1 VNEGEDPLGALVA
14 RSVGGD
20 VKGVRAEELAVE
32 DGIERKRLHFT
43 RDGRMTTALFERS
56 ARGTVLE
63 AQLLPF
69 LARKTEHVPRVHS
82 RGIPPPHVSLGP
94 WLLIEDLTDAP
105 SACEA
110 DALEVIRV
118 KIAIERAVAAD
129 GPALRAL
136 GVPVRTPVDVVR
148 EEGGDASVEEAARE
162 LAAWPVGLVHGDLTC
177 DRARRAER
185 GVVVTRWAVA
195 HLGCALLDAVH
206 LAADLRERGRARD
219 ANAVVEHY
227 VAESGGP
234 EDDSLL
240 RAAKRMDALLRAA
253 RHR

>member
-1 VNEGEDPLGALVA
+1 MNEGEDPLGALVA

-20 VKGVRAEELAVE
+20 VQDVRTEDLTVQ

-43 RDGRMTTALFERS
+43 RDGRVTTALFERS
-56 ARGTVLE
+56 ARGTVME

-69 LARKTEHVPRVHS
+69 LARKTEHVPHVHS

-94 WLLIEDLTDAP
+94 WLLLEDLSDAP
-105 SACEA
+105 SACDGDVVE
-110 DALEVIRV
+110 IIKV

-136 GVPVRTPVDVVR
+136 RVPVRTPVDVVR
-148 EEGGDASVEEAARE
+148 QEGGDASAEEAARE
-162 LAAWPVGLVHGDLTC
+162 LNAWPVGLVHGDLTC
-177 DRARRAER
+177 ERARRTER
-185 GVVVTRWAVA
+185 GVVITRWSMA

-206 LAADLRERGRARD
+206 LAADLRDSGRARD
-219 ANAVVEHY
+219 ADAVVEHY
-227 VAESGGP
+227 IAESGGP
-234 EDDSLL
+234 DDDVLL

>member
-1 VNEGEDPLGALVA
+1 MNEGEDPLGALVA

-20 VKGVRAEELAVE
+20 VKDVRAEELAVQ

-43 RDGRMTTALFERS
+43 RDGRVTTALFERS
-56 ARGTVLE
+56 ARGTVME

-69 LARKTEHVPRVHS
+69 LARKTQHVPRVHS

-94 WLLIEDLTDAP
+94 WLLLEDLSDAP
-105 SACEA
+105 SACDG
-110 DALEVIRV
+110 DAVEIIKV

-148 EEGGDASVEEAARE
+148 EEGGDANAEEAARE
-162 LAAWPVGLVHGDLTC
+162 LTAWPVRLVHGDLTC
-177 DRARRAER
+177 ERARRAER
-185 GVVVTRWAVA
+185 GVVITRWSMA

-206 LAADLRERGRARD
+206 LAADLRENGRARD
-219 ANAVVEHY
+219 ADAVVEHY
-227 VAESGGP
+227 IAESGGP
-234 EDDSLL
+234 DDDAML
-240 RAAKRMDALLRAA
+240 RAAKRMDALLREA

>member
-1 VNEGEDPLGALVA
+1 MNEGEDPLGALVA

-20 VKGVRAEELAVE
+20 VRGVRAEELAVE
-32 DGIERKRLHFT
+32 DGIERKRLHYT
-43 RDGRMTTALFERS
+43 RDGHVTTALFERS

-94 WLLIEDLTDAP
+94 WLLLEDLTDAP

-110 DALEVIRV
+110 DALEVITI

-148 EEGGDASVEEAARE
+148 QDGGDANAEEAARE
-162 LAAWPVGLVHGDLTC
+162 LASWPMGLVHGDLTC
-177 DRARRAER
+177 ERARRAER
-185 GVVVTRWAVA
+185 GAVITRWAMA

-219 ANAVVEHY
+219 ADAVLERY
-227 VAESGGP
+227 IAESGGP
-234 EDDSLL
+234 DDVSLL
-240 RAAKRMDALLRAA
+240 RAAKRVDALLRAA
-253 RHR
+253 RHP